1 MRSRCDPQTER
12 MTVSSNVRES
22 GLFVVGIVMAVG
34 AAALMVWSSIS
45 IAPLVVIGVIGIVFI
60 AVGARRRRHS

>member
-1 MRSRCDPQTER
+1 